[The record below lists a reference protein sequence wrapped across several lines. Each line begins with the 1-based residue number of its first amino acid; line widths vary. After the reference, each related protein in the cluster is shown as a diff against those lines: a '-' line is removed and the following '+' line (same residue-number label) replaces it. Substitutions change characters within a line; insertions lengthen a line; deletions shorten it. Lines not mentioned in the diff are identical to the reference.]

1 MIKTKKNNTTVR
13 TFTSISDLVNYIKTK
28 ENCKAYKDFMNDNG
42 FLFFH
47 SDTVGHKEFCGTETW
62 EEAEELLLHG
72 WKHGAREI
80 KRLLDTKQIYG
91 VETKQKNVYDVAGF
105 QCSVP
110 RYLQGIPT
118 NMVNKKNIS
127 QKNKVITINKCIAYA
142 SKIKQTEIMS
152 QAVKTL
158 QLVNRL
164 EKQGYRVN
172 LNIIFGTYKWSYK
185 YLYKVCIKPSSQ
197 RLNIKQIAFPLVHPS
212 MLRRVMMM
220 VMEKEEEI
228 ELKEMYKGYGYP
240 MKEEVIKQYCNKG
253 ELLINSFVYEKEILN
268 IETYKV

>member
-13 TFTSISDLVNYIKTK
+13 TFTSISDLVSYIKTK
-28 ENCKAYKDFMNDNG
+28 ENCKAFKEFMKDNG
-42 FLFFH
+42 FLFFQ
-47 SDTVGHKEFCGTETW
+47 SDTVGHKEFFGTETL

-72 WKHGAREI
+72 WEHGAMEI

-110 RYLQGIPT
+110 RYLHGIPT
-118 NMVNKKNIS
+118 NIINKKNIS
-127 QKNKVITINKCIAYA
+127 QKNKVITINKCITYA
-142 SKIKQTEIMS
+142 SKIKQNEIMK

-172 LNIIFGTYKWSYK
+172 LNIIFGTFKGNEEYI
-185 YLYKVCIKPSSQ
+185 YKVCIKPSSQ

-212 MLRRVMMM
+212 MLRRVMLK
-220 VMEKEEEI
+220 VLEKEEEI
-228 ELKEMYKGYGYP
+228 KLKEMYKGYGCP
-240 MKEEVIKQYCNKG
+240 MKEEEIKQYCNKG

-268 IETYKV
+268 IETYKI